1 MVSPA
6 VLTDLLKTDGA
17 LREEWLDDR
26 ELLGLKLWLGLRY
39 DRPAVPTGLVPLARA
54 IAGAIQVR
62 EADPALANVREILA
76 QFRIGELTRFRLI
89 AVILPKADRAKIRS
103 LLAEACLDVPIEIGT
118 VDQIVV
124 GPATEISLDVIE
136 NSFAIDVSQITW
148 GRGQPRGAV

>member
-6 VLTDLLKTDGA
+6 VLTHLLETDGT
-17 LREEWLDDR
+17 RRHEWLNDR

-39 DRPAVPTGLVPLARA
+39 DRPAVPTTLVPLARA
-54 IAGAIQVR
+54 IAKAIQAR
-62 EADPALANVREILA
+62 DGEAALSEVREILV
-76 QFRIGELTRFRLI
+76 QFRTGEPTRFRLI
-89 AVILPKADRAKIRS
+89 AVILPTAIRAKVRS

-118 VDQIVV
+118 LDQIVV
-124 GPATEISLDVIE
+124 GAATEISLDVIE